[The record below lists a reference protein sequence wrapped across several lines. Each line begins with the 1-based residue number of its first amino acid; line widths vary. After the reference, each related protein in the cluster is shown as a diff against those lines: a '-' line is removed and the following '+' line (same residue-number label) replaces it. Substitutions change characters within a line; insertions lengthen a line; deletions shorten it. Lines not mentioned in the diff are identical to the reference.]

1 LPTPELAHEG
11 DGSDAELSV
20 ASASQNVMGSA
31 ELEDIYENAPCGYI
45 LLRADGTI
53 VQANHLFLKMAGL
66 SRDAAIGINF
76 RKLLTSAGA
85 IYYDTQILPP
95 LLLSGIRNE
104 IAFDLVRADGQRL
117 PVLVNVSLRRDPAGQ
132 PCEIRMILMQASERR
147 QYEREL
153 LRSRKEAEQMAEVVF
168 HSSDAIIALRPDGHV
183 KNWNRGAAEM
193 FGYAAHEAI
202 GKPFF
207 KLISLEEEPAGTLDA
222 LHHGQNIH
230 IETAGHH
237 RGGRRVDLSV
247 SLTPHLEAPGTLVAF
262 SAIVRDIT
270 LQKLA
275 ERALL
280 QSEKLASVGRLAS
293 SIAHEI
299 NNPLE
304 AITNLLFILDHKA
317 TTSELKGLIR
327 TAQEELAR
335 VSQITTHTLRF
346 HRQSSKPTEV
356 DVKQLLESVLLLY
369 RPRLQNSSIEGRV
382 DRSDA
387 CLLLSR
393 EGELRQVILN
403 LVGNAVDAMKTGGR
417 LLLRCREAT
426 GLKNG
431 GKGVRIT
438 IADTGTGMDQQTL
451 KRIFEPFFTTKG
463 IGGTG
468 LGLWVTLDLVH
479 KSLGSIRVRSSN
491 RGSVFALY
499 FPH

>member
-1 LPTPELAHEG
+1 MGPFEL
-11 DGSDAELSV
+11 
-20 ASASQNVMGSA
+20 Q
-31 ELEDIYENAPCGYI
+31 DIYENAPCGYL

-53 VQANHLFLKMAGL
+53 VEVNHLFLTMTGL
-66 SRDAAIGINF
+66 SRDAAVGINF

-95 LLLSGIRNE
+95 LLLSGVRNE
-104 IAFDLVRADGQRL
+104 IAFDLVRADGQRV
-117 PVLVNVSLRRDPAGQ
+117 PVLVNVSLRRDPSGQ

-202 GKPFF
+202 GKPLF
-207 KLISLEEEPAGTLDA
+207 KLISLEEEPGGTLDS
-222 LHHGQNIH
+222 LRLGQNIN

-237 RGGRRVDLSV
+237 RSGRRLDLSV

-304 AITNLLFILDHKA
+304 AVTNLLFILDLKA
-317 TTSELKGLIR
+317 PTSELKGLIR

-356 DVKQLLESVLLLY
+356 DVKQLLESVLVLY
-369 RPRLQNSSIEGRV
+369 RPRLQNSSIVGSV

-387 CLLLSR
+387 SLLLCR
-393 EGELRQVILN
+393 EGELRQIILN

-417 LLLRCREAT
+417 LRLRCREAT
-426 GLKNG
+426 NLRNG
-431 GKGVRIT
+431 RKGVRIT
-438 IADTGTGMDQQTL
+438 IADTGTGMDQQTVG
-451 KRIFEPFFTTKG
+451 RIFEPFFTTKG

-468 LGLWVTLDLVH
+468 LGLWVTLDLVN
-479 KSLGSIRVRSSN
+479 KSSGSIRVRSSD
-491 RGSVFALY
+491 RPKGHGSVFALY

>member
-1 LPTPELAHEG
+1 MRTVEF
-11 DGSDAELSV
+11 
-20 ASASQNVMGSA
+20 Q
-31 ELEDIYENAPCGYI
+31 DIYENAPCGYI
-45 LLRADGTI
+45 LLQADGII
-53 VQANHLFLKMAGL
+53 VEVNHLFLKMAGL
-66 SRDAAIGINF
+66 SRDAVLGINF

-85 IYYDTQILPP
+85 IYYDTQILPQ
-95 LLLSGIRNE
+95 LLLSGVRNE
-104 IAFDLVRADGQRL
+104 IALDLVRSDGQRL
-117 PVLVNVSLRRDPAGQ
+117 PVLINVGLRRDAADQ
-132 PCEIRMILMQASERR
+132 PCEIRIILMQASERR

-168 HSSDAIIALRPDGHV
+168 HSSDAIIALRPDGHI
-183 KNWNRGAAEM
+183 KNWNSGAAEM
-193 FGYAAHEAI
+193 FGFAANEAI

-207 KLISLEEEPAGTLDA
+207 KLISLEEEPAGA
-222 LHHGQNIH
+222 LESLHQGQNIH
-230 IETAGHH
+230 TEAAGHH
-237 RGGRRVDLSV
+237 RSGRRLDLSV

-304 AITNLLFILDHKA
+304 AITNLLFILDLKA
-317 TTSELKGLIR
+317 PTSEFKGLIR

-346 HRQSSKPTEV
+346 HRQSTKPTEV
-356 DVKQLLESVLLLY
+356 DVKQLLESVLVLY
-369 RPRLQNSSIEGRV
+369 RPRLQNSSIVGRV
-382 DRSDA
+382 DRADA
-387 CLLLSR
+387 SLLLCHD
-393 EGELRQVILN
+393 GELRQIILN

-426 GLKNG
+426 DVKNG

-438 IADTGTGMDQQTL
+438 IADTGTGMDQQTV

-479 KSLGSIRVRSSN
+479 KSFGSIRVRSSN
-491 RGSVFALY
+491 LPNRHGSVFALY

>member
-1 LPTPELAHEG
+1 MRTVEF
-11 DGSDAELSV
+11 
-20 ASASQNVMGSA
+20 Q
-31 ELEDIYENAPCGYI
+31 DIYENAPCGYI
-45 LLRADGTI
+45 LLQADGII
-53 VQANHLFLKMAGL
+53 VEVNHLFLKMAGL
-66 SRDAAIGINF
+66 SRDAVLGINF

-85 IYYDTQILPP
+85 IYYDTQILPQ
-95 LLLSGIRNE
+95 LLLSGVRNE
-104 IAFDLVRADGQRL
+104 IALDLVRSDGQRL
-117 PVLVNVSLRRDPAGQ
+117 PVLINVGLRRDAADQ
-132 PCEIRMILMQASERR
+132 PCEIRIILMQASERR

-168 HSSDAIIALRPDGHV
+168 HSSDAIIALRPDGHI
-183 KNWNRGAAEM
+183 KNWNSGAAEM
-193 FGYAAHEAI
+193 FGFAANEAI

-207 KLISLEEEPAGTLDA
+207 RLISLEEEPAGA
-222 LHHGQNIH
+222 LESLHQGQNIH
-230 IETAGHH
+230 TEAAGHH
-237 RGGRRVDLSV
+237 RSGRRLDLSV

-304 AITNLLFILDHKA
+304 AITNLLFILDLKA
-317 TTSELKGLIR
+317 PTSEFKGLIR

-346 HRQSSKPTEV
+346 HRQSTKPTEV
-356 DVKQLLESVLLLY
+356 DVKQLLESVLVLY
-369 RPRLQNSSIEGRV
+369 RPRLQNSSIVGRV
-382 DRSDA
+382 DRADA
-387 CLLLSR
+387 SLLLCHD
-393 EGELRQVILN
+393 GELRQIILN

-426 GLKNG
+426 DVKNG

-438 IADTGTGMDQQTL
+438 IADTGTGMDQQTI

-468 LGLWVTLDLVH
+468 LGLWVTLDLVL
-479 KSLGSIRVRSSN
+479 KSFGSIRVRSSN
-491 RGSVFALY
+491 LPNRHGSVFALY

>member
-1 LPTPELAHEG
+1 MRTVEF
-11 DGSDAELSV
+11 
-20 ASASQNVMGSA
+20 Q
-31 ELEDIYENAPCGYI
+31 DIYENAPCGYI
-45 LLRADGTI
+45 LLQADGII
-53 VQANHLFLKMAGL
+53 VEVNHLFLKMAGL
-66 SRDAAIGINF
+66 SRDAVLGINF

-85 IYYDTQILPP
+85 IYYDTQILPQ
-95 LLLSGIRNE
+95 LLLSGVRNE
-104 IAFDLVRADGQRL
+104 IALDLVRSDGQRL
-117 PVLVNVSLRRDPAGQ
+117 PVLINVGLRRDAADQ
-132 PCEIRMILMQASERR
+132 PCEIRIILMQASERR

-168 HSSDAIIALRPDGHV
+168 HSSDAIIALRPDGHI
-183 KNWNRGAAEM
+183 KNWNSGAAEM
-193 FGYAAHEAI
+193 FGFAANEAI

-207 KLISLEEEPAGTLDA
+207 RLISLEEEPAGA
-222 LHHGQNIH
+222 LESLHQGQNIH
-230 IETAGHH
+230 TEAAGHH
-237 RGGRRVDLSV
+237 RSGRRLDLSV

-304 AITNLLFILDHKA
+304 AITNLLFILDLKA
-317 TTSELKGLIR
+317 PTSEFKGLIR

-346 HRQSSKPTEV
+346 HRQSTKPTEV
-356 DVKQLLESVLLLY
+356 DVKQLLESVLVLY
-369 RPRLQNSSIEGRV
+369 RPRLQNSSIVGRV
-382 DRSDA
+382 DRADA
-387 CLLLSR
+387 SLLLCHD
-393 EGELRQVILN
+393 GELRQIILN

-426 GLKNG
+426 DVKNG

-438 IADTGTGMDQQTL
+438 IADTGTGMDQQTI

-479 KSLGSIRVRSSN
+479 KSFGSIRVRSSN
-491 RGSVFALY
+491 LPNRHGSVFALY

>member
-1 LPTPELAHEG
+1 VMRSVEL
-11 DGSDAELSV
+11 
-20 ASASQNVMGSA
+20 Q
-31 ELEDIYENAPCGYI
+31 DIYENAPCGYI

-53 VQANHLFLKMAGL
+53 VEANHLFLEMAGL
-66 SRDAAIGINF
+66 SRDATLGINF

-95 LLLSGIRNE
+95 LLLNGVRNE
-104 IAFDLVRADGQRL
+104 IALDLVRADGQRS

-132 PCEIRMILMQASERR
+132 PCEIRMILLQASERR

-168 HSSDAIIALRPDGHV
+168 HSSDAIIALRPDGLI

-193 FGYAAHEAI
+193 FGYAANEAI

-207 KLISLEEEPAGTLDA
+207 KLLAMEEEPAGALDS

-230 IETAGHH
+230 SETTGHH
-237 RGGRRVDLSV
+237 RSGRRLDLSV
-247 SLTPHLEAPGTLVAF
+247 SLTPHLEAPGILVAF

-304 AITNLLFILDHKA
+304 AITNLLFILDLKA
-317 TTSELKGLIR
+317 PTSEFKELIR

-356 DVKQLLESVLLLY
+356 DLKQLLESVLVLY
-369 RPRLQNSSIEGRV
+369 RPRLQNSSIVGRV
-382 DRSDA
+382 GRSDA
-387 CLLLSR
+387 SLLLCR
-393 EGELRQVILN
+393 DGELRQIILN

-417 LLLRCREAT
+417 LLLRSREAT
-426 GLKNG
+426 DLSSG

-438 IADTGTGMDQQTL
+438 IADTGTGMDRQTL

-479 KSLGSIRVRSSN
+479 KSFGSIRVRSSDRPN
-491 RGSVFALY
+491 RHGSVFALY
-499 FPH
+499 FPHECATAAGTRRVQSSK

>member
-1 LPTPELAHEG
+1 MP
-11 DGSDAELSV
+11 
-20 ASASQNVMGSA
+20 SA
-31 ELEDIYENAPCGYI
+31 ELQDIYENAPCGYI

-53 VQANHLFLKMAGL
+53 AEVNHLFLMMAGL
-66 SRDAAIGINF
+66 SRDAALGINF

-95 LLLSGIRNE
+95 LLLSGVRNE

-117 PVLVNVSLRRDPAGQ
+117 PVLVNVCLRRDAAGQ

-168 HSSDAIIALRPDGHV
+168 HSSDAIIALRPDGHI
-183 KNWNRGAAEM
+183 KNWNSGAAEM
-193 FGYAAHEAI
+193 FGYAANEAI

-207 KLISLEEEPAGTLDA
+207 KLISLEEEPAGALDS
-222 LHHGQNIH
+222 LHNGQNIH
-230 IETAGHH
+230 SETVGHH
-237 RGGRRVDLSV
+237 RSGRRLDLSV
-247 SLTPHLEAPGTLVAF
+247 NLTPHLEAPGTLVAF

-304 AITNLLFILDHKA
+304 AITNLLFILDLKA
-317 TTSELKGLIR
+317 PTTELKELIR

-356 DVKQLLESVLLLY
+356 DLKQLLESVLLLY
-369 RPRLQNSSIEGRV
+369 RPRLQNSSIVGRV
-382 DRSDA
+382 DRSDT
-387 CLLLSR
+387 CLLLCR
-393 EGELRQVILN
+393 DGELRQVILN

-491 RGSVFALY
+491 RPNRHGSVFALY

>member
-1 LPTPELAHEG
+1 MRTVEF
-11 DGSDAELSV
+11 
-20 ASASQNVMGSA
+20 Q
-31 ELEDIYENAPCGYI
+31 DIYENAPCGYI
-45 LLRADGTI
+45 LLQADGII
-53 VQANHLFLKMAGL
+53 VEVNHLFLKMAGL
-66 SRDAAIGINF
+66 SRDAVLGINF

-85 IYYDTQILPP
+85 IYYDTQILPQ
-95 LLLSGIRNE
+95 LLLSGVRNE
-104 IAFDLVRADGQRL
+104 IALDLVRSDGQRL
-117 PVLVNVSLRRDPAGQ
+117 PVLINVGLRRDAADQ
-132 PCEIRMILMQASERR
+132 PCEIRIILMQASERR

-168 HSSDAIIALRPDGHV
+168 HSSDAIIALRPDGHI
-183 KNWNRGAAEM
+183 KNWNSGAAEM
-193 FGYAAHEAI
+193 FGFAANEAI

-207 KLISLEEEPAGTLDA
+207 KLISLEEEPAGA
-222 LHHGQNIH
+222 LESLHQGQNIH
-230 IETAGHH
+230 TEAAGHH
-237 RGGRRVDLSV
+237 RSGRRLDLSV

-304 AITNLLFILDHKA
+304 AITNLLFILDLKA
-317 TTSELKGLIR
+317 PTSEFKGLIR

-346 HRQSSKPTEV
+346 HRQSTKPTEV
-356 DVKQLLESVLLLY
+356 DVKQLLESVLVLY
-369 RPRLQNSSIEGRV
+369 RPRLQNSSIVGRV
-382 DRSDA
+382 DRADA
-387 CLLLSR
+387 SLLLCHD
-393 EGELRQVILN
+393 GELRQIILN

-426 GLKNG
+426 DVKNG

-438 IADTGTGMDQQTL
+438 IADTGTGMDQQTI

-468 LGLWVTLDLVH
+468 LGLWVTLDLVL
-479 KSLGSIRVRSSN
+479 KSFGSIRVRSSN
-491 RGSVFALY
+491 LPNRHGSVFALY

>member
-20 ASASQNVMGSA
+20 ASVSQNVMGSA

-207 KLISLEEEPAGTLDA
+207 KLISLEEEPVGTLDS
-222 LHHGQNIH
+222 LHDGQNIH
-230 IETAGHH
+230 IETVGRH

-304 AITNLLFILDHKA
+304 AITNLLFILDLKA

-356 DVKQLLESVLLLY
+356 DVKQLLE
-369 RPRLQNSSIEGRV
+369 
-382 DRSDA
+382 
-387 CLLLSR
+387 
-393 EGELRQVILN
+393 
-403 LVGNAVDAMKTGGR
+403 
-417 LLLRCREAT
+417 
-426 GLKNG
+426 
-431 GKGVRIT
+431 
-438 IADTGTGMDQQTL
+438 
-451 KRIFEPFFTTKG
+451 
-463 IGGTG
+463 
-468 LGLWVTLDLVH
+468 
-479 KSLGSIRVRSSN
+479 
-491 RGSVFALY
+491 
-499 FPH
+499 